1 MLLSVLTVG
10 GVIMLLAT
18 VTLIIAFRGFE
29 KRTQRSVILIAFLL
43 VFMLAACMLFLRMSL
58 VR

>member
-1 MLLSVLTVG
+1 MLLSVVTVG
-10 GVIMLLAT
+10 GLVMLLAT

-29 KRTQRSVILIAFLL
+29 KRTLRSVVLIAFTLAF
-43 VFMLAACMLFLRMSL
+43 VLAACMLFLRISL